1 MDVGALEPEP
11 ADADPEAQEV
21 HAAFAVLQRMLRP
34 GKGKGE
40 GGEPGSPAT
49 LGGPASAG
57 GAKGTGKGT
66 FPRAMLEV

>member
-11 ADADPEAQEV
+11 AGVDPEAQEL
-21 HAAFAVLQRMLRP
+21 HAACAVLQRMLRP

-40 GGEPGSPAT
+40 GKGGEPGSPTT

-57 GAKGTGKGT
+57 GAK
-66 FPRAMLEV
+66 